1 MVSVA
6 KGATTGLTL
15 FGFHGSSTTNRIRIA
30 LAVKKIPYTFQVV
43 DVAANEQRTELYHKT
58 LNALE
63 QVPILKVEGQNVLL
77 RQSVAIMEYLEDAY
91 PETQKL
97 LPDDPLQR
105 ARIREV
111 VEIINSF
118 IQPMQ
123 NKLTVEKI
131 AEMDKGLAD
140 WLPKAFKAHI
150 KGGGHEH
157 EPNEK
162 TPIFWPQEWIMKG
175 LESIEGL
182 IDDDSAFCF
191 GNTLTLADCALV
203 PQVIGAKKYLVDM
216 TPYPKATKVHDNV
229 LALDAVKEG
238 MADVLNKL

>member
-30 LAVKKIPYTFQVV
+30 LAVKNIPYTFQVV
-43 DVAANEQRTELYHKT
+43 DLAGNEQRTELYHKNM
-58 LNALE
+58 NALE
-63 QVPILKVEGQNVLL
+63 QIPILKVEGQNVLL

-97 LPDDPLQR
+97 LPDDPVQR

-111 VEIINSF
+111 VEIVNSF

-123 NKLTVEKI
+123 NKYTVEMI
-131 AEMDKGLAD
+131 AEMDKELAD

-150 KGGGHEH
+150 TGGGHE
-157 EPNEK
+157 PKEK
-162 TPIFWPQEWIMKG
+162 APILWPQKWIMKG
-175 LESIEGL
+175 LEAVEGL
-182 IDDDSAFCF
+182 IDDDSTFCF

-216 TPYPKATKVHDNV
+216 TPYPKVTKVHDNV
-229 LALDAVKEG
+229 LTLDVIKEG

>member
-1 MVSVA
+1 MVSVI
-6 KGATTGLTL
+6 KGAATGLTL

-43 DVAANEQRTELYHKT
+43 DAAANEQRTELYHKT
-58 LNALE
+58 MNALE

-111 VEIINSF
+111 VEIVNSF

-131 AEMDKGLAD
+131 AEMDKELAE
-140 WLPKAFKAHI
+140 WLPKVFKLHI
-150 KGGGHEH
+150 EGGLHD
-157 EPNEK
+157 PSEK
-162 TPIFWPQEWIMKG
+162 APILWPQEWIIKG

-182 IDDDSAFCF
+182 IDDGSTFCF
-191 GNTLTLADCALV
+191 GNNLTLADCALV

-229 LALDAVKEG
+229 MALDVVKEG

>member
-1 MVSVA
+1 MVSVI

-30 LAVKKIPYTFQVV
+30 LAVKKLPYTFHVV
-43 DVAANEQRTELYHKT
+43 DAAANEQRTELYHKT
-58 LNALE
+58 MNALE

-111 VEIINSF
+111 VEIVNSF

-131 AEMDKGLAD
+131 AEMDKELAE
-140 WLPKAFKAHI
+140 WLPKVFKLHI
-150 KGGGHEH
+150 EGGGHDL
-157 EPNEK
+157 NEK
-162 TPIFWPQEWIMKG
+162 APILWPQEWIIKG

-182 IDDDSAFCF
+182 IDDDSTFCF

-229 LALDAVKEG
+229 LALDVVKEG